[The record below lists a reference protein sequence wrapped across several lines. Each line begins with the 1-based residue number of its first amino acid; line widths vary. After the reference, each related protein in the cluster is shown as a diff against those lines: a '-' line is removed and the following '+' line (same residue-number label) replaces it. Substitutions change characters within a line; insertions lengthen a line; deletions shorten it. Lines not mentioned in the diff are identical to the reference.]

1 MRIIKLKHL
10 FRGKHW
16 AAILI
21 ILIFTIF
28 VNCNHQLPPDEDL
41 KFTIQTRGATVVQ
54 SVSGNTMT
62 VDIRSQT
69 GIGET
74 TLIKDKGSWPNV
86 LEVHLHIQGMERLQ
100 LITADIEATLAIN
113 STSPHRLRGQMKR
126 NGVELTQQRS
136 DKILEKFDL
145 SIVNPDGRQPLV
157 IPVTSGW
164 IQFTMPQEF
173 LKSSSDSLTISWI
186 DFYR

>member
-1 MRIIKLKHL
+1 MRIIKLKHI
-10 FRGKHW
+10 FHEKYW
-16 AAILI
+16 APVFI
-21 ILIFTIF
+21 ILLVTVF

-41 KFTIQTRGATVVQ
+41 KFTIQTRSATVVQ

-69 GIGET
+69 GIGEA
-74 TLIKDKGSWPNV
+74 TLIKDKGSWPKV
-86 LEVHLHIQGMERLQ
+86 LVVRLHIQGMERLQ
-100 LITADIEATLAIN
+100 LITEDIEATLAIN

-145 SIVNPDGRQPLV
+145 SIVDADGQQPLV
-157 IPVTSGW
+157 IPVKSGW
-164 IQFTMPQEF
+164 IRFAVPPEF
-173 LKSSSDSLTISWI
+173 LHSASDSLTISWI